1 MVKSLV
7 TLILKPP
14 YGVEDSF
21 AGLMFSLS
29 QIASGIIEKSDVV
42 LIHDGVYNAKSNQ
55 KPEAIEM
62 PSIIDIID
70 NLKTFGCKIY
80 CIEEDLKEREIEDV
94 VEGVEIVKYNKLRS
108 ILDEYDEVITF

>member
-1 MVKSLV
+1 MVKSLI

-14 YGVEDSF
+14 FGSEDSF
-21 AGLMFSLS
+21 AGLMFALS

-42 LIHDGVYNAKSNQ
+42 LMHDGVYNAKSNQ
-55 KPEAIEM
+55 KPEAIGM
-62 PSIIDIID
+62 PSIIDVIN
-70 NLKTFGCKIY
+70 NLQTFGCKIY

-94 VEGVEIVKYNKLRS
+94 VDGIEIIKSDKLKE